1 MTWQGAWPPHEV
13 HLSRQRLIQLRNTV
27 NNITPETDDEI
38 RSALARF
45 LAVRSCGHV
54 EFTFDE
60 CLARYAE
67 AKAHPN
73 VAGYVREGLFTGRNP
88 KPDILVKRLRTLDQE
103 WANEL
108 EFFFAEEDH
117 YFSRELGLLVTRR
130 NGISHGQNEGLTPR
144 KSLDLASVALD
155 VADWISERLHPGT

>member
-1 MTWQGAWPPHEV
+1 MSWPGAWPPHEV
-13 HLSRQRLIQLRNTV
+13 YLSKQRLIQLRETV
-27 NNITPETDDEI
+27 DKLAPETEDDI

-60 CLARYAE
+60 CLAQYAA
-67 AKAHPN
+67 AKAHPS
-73 VAGYVREGLFTGRNP
+73 VASYVREGLFTGRNP
-88 KPDILVKRLRTLDQE
+88 KPDVLVERLRMLDQE

-108 EFFFAEEDH
+108 TAFFHENDH
-117 YFSRELGLLVTRR
+117 FHARELGLLVTRR
-130 NGISHGQNEGLTPR
+130 NGISHGQNEGLTQR

-155 VADWISERLHPGT
+155 VADWITARLHPGN